1 MLQQNSMLQPLT
13 VNAPKKTR
21 FTQFIK
27 LNPHNHK
34 YLKKNIHLFRLMLSR
49 EMCLD
54 ITLNRV

>member
-1 MLQQNSMLQPLT
+1 M
-13 VNAPKKTR
+13 NAPKKTR

-54 ITLNRV
+54 IILNRV